1 MLVIKQSESYYIL
14 PGLMFSVIG
23 LFAVN
28 SIIFDLFPKYF
39 KFSKYLYLFI
49 FFIVFTIP
57 QIKLFKNYIDFFN
70 CKNESYKIVKFLK
83 DNYSQSIIVSS
94 DQTASMPTAFYNGLN
109 FSGSLKMQYCSILM
123 DKYPNYIYFNRPRKD
138 FIYLDYNK
146 DLKYR
151 LINSDKFIFHSF
163 NEVTLHD
170 FKEKIL
176 ELTQKPY
183 TTFEEVFSNKNGEKL
198 FLVYLK

>member
-1 MLVIKQSESYYIL
+1 
-14 PGLMFSVIG
+14 
-23 LFAVN
+23 
-28 SIIFDLFPKYF
+28 
-39 KFSKYLYLFI
+39 
-49 FFIVFTIP
+49 
-57 QIKLFKNYIDFFN
+57 
-70 CKNESYKIVKFLK
+70 
-83 DNYSQSIIVSS
+83 
-94 DQTASMPTAFYNGLN
+94 
-109 FSGSLKMQYCSILM
+109 M

-163 NEVTLHD
+163 NEVTLYY